1 MWVLLSLIGAFSQ
14 ALGMAVTKKAVHVP
28 GTRNFIAATSFL
40 IGGLFMV
47 LVFLFEGKAIWPKN
61 SLSIAFWYW
70 MFWTIL
76 LNILSVFFLYKAL
89 RLAELNY
96 LTPFMTLTS
105 LSIIIPPIILLKEFP
120 SPLGLSGIALVAVG
134 ALAMDYRRKKKE
146 LSAEDEEQERNNRL
160 GKLYFIGTALCY
172 TISPATTKMAINESS
187 GTFTALAMQL
197 ILGAAF
203 VIFILLFRETKKIK
217 RIFRNF
223 QKNQRIKFLIA
234 LAIIGLTVA
243 ASNWTINVA
252 METAKV
258 SYVFS
263 IKRIMPLFAFLIG
276 YFYFHER
283 KNLWRKLIAT
293 GLMVTGAVLT
303 TLSA

>member
-1 MWVLLSLIGAFSQ
+1 
-14 ALGMAVTKKAVHVP
+14 
-28 GTRNFIAATSFL
+28 
-40 IGGLFMV
+40 
-47 LVFLFEGKAIWPKN
+47 
-61 SLSIAFWYW
+61 
-70 MFWTIL
+70 
-76 LNILSVFFLYKAL
+76 
-89 RLAELNY
+89 
-96 LTPFMTLTS
+96 
-105 LSIIIPPIILLKEFP
+105 
-120 SPLGLSGIALVAVG
+120 
-134 ALAMDYRRKKKE
+134 
-146 LSAEDEEQERNNRL
+146 
-160 GKLYFIGTALCY
+160 
-172 TISPATTKMAINESS
+172 MAINESS